1 MGLAVFFFLEDNE
14 ASWQVVYCS
23 LLLNIETKWK
33 KIYIVYVIKVTRHF
47 LPIPPPSI
55 NKPRTAT
62 VTPTYK
68 IPIKNIFTIKCDSFY
83 RII

>member
-1 MGLAVFFFLEDNE
+1 MGLAVFFFLEENE

-23 LLLNIETKWK
+23 LLFNIETKWK

-47 LPIPPPSI
+47 FTYPPPPPEI

-62 VTPTYK
+62 VTSIYK
-68 IPIKNIFTIKCDSFY
+68 NP
-83 RII
+83 

>member
-1 MGLAVFFFLEDNE
+1 MGLAEFFFLEDNE

-33 KIYIVYVIKVTRHF
+33 NIYIVYVIKVTRHF
-47 LPIPPPSI
+47 LPISPPPI

-62 VTPTYK
+62 VTSIYK
-68 IPIKNIFTIKCDSFY
+68 NP
-83 RII
+83 